1 MARLITD
8 IHANL
13 KSGVH
18 LSGLGP
24 MNWFP
29 GLNASGKSAA
39 LQAIELLI
47 AKRASDVRGK
57 EVAQG
62 AALASLR
69 DSMSDANI
77 AGLSIDAVLND
88 DSIAAATF
96 GVGRPVRS
104 WPEGLIDESFKVDDK
119 PTGWTHMA
127 RLTYAGFLSASPD
140 SAAALMARLVGDASL
155 ADAAEKAAAAAKLA
169 QAEVKKLNVARE
181 AFREYR
187 YYDQVKL
194 IDKQLD
200 EAMSTAASLKQ
211 DADEALRALQVHAA
225 ELSVEADVQSA
236 VSPAFPRLRAK
247 FGLPMLAG
255 HLNQPSMTDQSSDPE
270 SSSPS
275 GFGRS
280 VGCPLLGL
288 LKPESNRLDFALSGA
303 QEAFCCLWLSQQ
315 LAEVKAAAEPGWADS
330 VYRVFLLPDRS
341 YDSEFIQF
349 LAADVEE
356 MGDSLMM
363 QIFGAYSI

>member
-1 MARLITD
+1 MILITD

-39 LQAIELLI
+39 LQAVELLI

-62 AALASLR
+62 AALAALR
-69 DSMSDANI
+69 DPMSDANI

-155 ADAAEKAAAAAKLA
+155 ADAAEKAATAAKLA

-181 AFREYR
+181 VFREYR
-187 YYDQVKL
+187 ETQRVMS
-194 IDKQLD
+194 IDMQLD
-200 EAMSTAASLKQ
+200 EAMETAADLKQ
-211 DADEALRALQVHAA
+211 AADEALKVLQVHAA
-225 ELSVEADVQSA
+225 ELSVAADLLSLD
-236 VSPAFPRLRAK
+236 SPAFPRLRAK

-255 HLNQPSMTDQSSDPE
+255 HLGRADMTDQSSTSD
-270 SSSPS
+270 SSAPS

-288 LKPESNRLDFALSGA
+288 LNPESDRLDFALSGA
-303 QEAFCCLWLSQQ
+303 EEAFCCLWLAQQ
-315 LAEVKAAAEPGWADS
+315 LAVVKAAAEPGWADS